1 MATIGFIGLGNM
13 GGHMAHNLIKAGHV
27 VKAFDVVDDLLHIAV
42 ERGAKAATSVADAA
56 SGVDV
61 VVTMLPAG
69 EHVREVYLGNG
80 GNDAGVIAAA
90 RADTLLI
97 DSSTI
102 DVKTAREVCALAA
115 DKGLRMLDAPVSGG
129 VGGAQAGTLTIMVGG
144 EDDAFAAARPL
155 LDVMGANIIHGGG
168 AGNGQAAKAC
178 NNMMLAINMIGIS
191 EAFNLADKLG
201 LSAST
206 FFDIASTASGGSW
219 ALSNYC
225 PVPGPV
231 PKTPANFDYK
241 PGFTVAM
248 MLKDLRLAQ
257 GAAADSG
264 VHTVL
269 GQDAEQLFT
278 ALSALGHDALDF
290 SVVYQMIAKKL

>member
-1 MATIGFIGLGNM
+1 MATVGFIGLGNM
-13 GGHMAHNLIKAGHV
+13 GGHMAHNLLKAGHA
-27 VKAFDVVDDLLHIAV
+27 VKAFDVVGALVNSAV
-42 ERGAKAATSVADAA
+42 ERGATAAVSVADAA
-56 SGVDV
+56 SEVDV

-80 GNDAGVIAAA
+80 GNDVGVLAAVRAG
-90 RADTLLI
+90 TLLI

-102 DVKTAREVCALAA
+102 DVKTARDVSAVAA
-115 DKGLRMLDAPVSGG
+115 KKSLRMLDAPVSGG
-129 VGGAQAGTLTIMVGG
+129 VGGAQAGTLTIMGG
-144 EDDAFAAARPL
+144 GADDAFAAAKPL
-155 LDVMGANIIHGGG
+155 LDVLGANVIHAGG

-201 LSAST
+201 LSGQT

-219 ALSNYC
+219 ALTNYC

-257 GAAADSG
+257 GAAAASG
-264 VHTVL
+264 VRTPL
-269 GQDAEQLFT
+269 GKNAEQLFT
-278 ALSALGHDALDF
+278 ALSGLGHDALDF
-290 SVVYQMIAKKL
+290 SVIYQMLAKDW

>member
-13 GGHMAHNLIKAGHV
+13 GGHMAHNLVKAGHL
-27 VKAFDVVDDLLHIAV
+27 VKAFDVVDDLLQIAV
-42 ERGAKAATSVADAA
+42 ERGAKAAASVADAA
-56 SGVDV
+56 SDVDV

-80 GNDAGVIAAA
+80 GNDAGVLAAA

-102 DVKTAREVCALAA
+102 DVKTARDVCAFAA

-144 EDDAFAAARPL
+144 EDAAFASAKSL
-155 LDVMGANIIHGGG
+155 LDVMGANIIHAGG

-178 NNMMLAINMIGIS
+178 NNMMLAINVIGIS

-206 FFDIASTASGGSW
+206 FFNIASTASGGSW
-219 ALSNYC
+219 ALTNY
-225 PVPGPV
+225 
-231 PKTPANFDYK
+231 
-241 PGFTVAM
+241 
-248 MLKDLRLAQ
+248 
-257 GAAADSG
+257 
-264 VHTVL
+264 
-269 GQDAEQLFT
+269 
-278 ALSALGHDALDF
+278 
-290 SVVYQMIAKKL
+290 

>member
-1 MATIGFIGLGNM
+1 VATIGFIGLGNM
-13 GGHMAHNLIKAGHV
+13 GGHMAHNLIKAGHT
-27 VKAFDVVDDLLHIAV
+27 VKAFDLVDALLQVAV
-42 ERGAKAATSVADAA
+42 ERGASAAVSVADAA
-56 SGVDV
+56 SDVDV

-69 EHVREVYLGNG
+69 EQVREVYFGDG
-80 GNDAGVIAAA
+80 GNSIGVIAAV
-90 RADTLLI
+90 RADTLLV

-102 DVKTAREVCALAA
+102 DVKTAREVDAA
-115 DKGLRMLDAPVSGG
+115 AAGNRLQMLDAPVSGG
-129 VGGAQAGTLTIMVGG
+129 VGGAQAGTLTFRVGG
-144 EDDAFAAARPL
+144 GEAAFAAARPL
-155 LDVMGANIIHGGG
+155 LDVMGANIIHAGG

-191 EAFNLADKLG
+191 EAFSLADKLG
-201 LSAST
+201 VSAQT

-219 ALSNYC
+219 ALTNYC

-257 GAAADSG
+257 GAATDKG
-264 VHTVL
+264 VDTEL
-269 GQDAEQLFT
+269 GKDAEQLFA
-278 ALSALGHDALDF
+278 ALSGLGHDALDF
-290 SVVYQMIAKKL
+290 SVIYRMISKQL